1 MPGGFISWRAFVIP
15 RIQSPPTHSRLILE
29 GSLRDY
35 ITDEEKR
42 TISPS
47 AVCTAKAFS
56 YTFNSP
62 RAKRRVQG
70 KCRGLFGRA
79 ISEVHSRAQAQ
90 IDDVIIRQLFMGI
103 GAAGELSRPNLFGG
117 TVQRK

>member
-1 MPGGFISWRAFVIP
+1 VPGGFISWRAFVIP

-42 TISPS
+42 QFHPLLCALQKLFRIRSTLPGQNDECRS
-47 AVCTAKAFS
+47 A
-56 YTFNSP
+56 
-62 RAKRRVQG
+62 
-70 KCRGLFGRA
+70 GLFGRA

-117 TVQRK
+117 TALRK

>member
-1 MPGGFISWRAFVIP
+1 
-15 RIQSPPTHSRLILE
+15 LILE

-42 TISPS
+42 QFLPLLCALQKLFRTRSTLPWQNGECRAS
-47 AVCTAKAFS
+47 A
-56 YTFNSP
+56 
-62 RAKRRVQG
+62 
-70 KCRGLFGRA
+70 GLFGRA

>member
-1 MPGGFISWRAFVIP
+1 M
-15 RIQSPPTHSRLILE
+15 ILE

-47 AVCTAKAFS
+47 AVCTAKAFFVHVQLS
-56 YTFNSP
+56 QGKT
-62 RAKRRVQG
+62 ATAGVQG
-70 KCRGLFGRA
+70 ECRGLFGRA

-90 IDDVIIRQLFMGI
+90 IDDVIIRLLFTGV
-103 GAAGELSRPNLFGG
+103 GAAAGELSRPNLFGG
-117 TVQRK
+117 TALRK